1 MGLVYDRDSS
11 GAGLPV
17 YVPRK
22 RRRREPSPL
31 ERVRPMIGA
40 LGAGV
45 ALERFRAL
53 AEAAFDE
60 GQAHMATQAWAVG
73 FYEGVRAA
81 RRLHGGRELPPFEEE
96 AV

>member
-1 MGLVYDRDSS
+1 MGLVYDRDDS

-17 YVPRK
+17 YVPR
-22 RRRREPSPL
+22 RRRRLEPAPL

-45 ALERFRAL
+45 TLERFKAL

-60 GQAHMATQAWAVG
+60 REAHMAVQAWAVG

-81 RRLHGGRELPPFEEE
+81 RRRTGVELPALQEG
-96 AV
+96 AC